1 MRIHRVALLLQAAA
15 LIVGCGR
22 EPAPAAAPAEELRS
36 AQADVAQAVLPA
48 VVSAREAVEA
58 IAPPPPAS
66 DCVVH
71 PKAVELIVEFEI
83 VSPAYY
89 AARLEAPIWPG
100 GQSGVTWGVGYDG
113 GHQTRTRIGTDWSMH
128 AQVERLVGTAGVI
141 GQPAKA
147 LVPGMRDVRTP
158 YPLAAHVF
166 TAAMLPPYCEL
177 ARRTFR
183 DGWERIPWVTQGAI
197 VATVFNRGA
206 AMGGESR
213 REMRVIRDECVP
225 SGDPAC
231 VAAQL
236 RAMPRLW
243 VGKDVGQGLRRR
255 YLATAALAEMR
266 E

>member
-1 MRIHRVALLLQAAA
+1 MRLHRAALLLQAAA
-15 LIVGCGR
+15 LIGCGR
-22 EPAPAAAPAEELRS
+22 EPAPVEAPADELTS
-36 AQADVAQAVLPA
+36 VQVEVAQAVLPA
-48 VVSAREAVEA
+48 VVRARETVEA
-58 IAPPPPAS
+58 IAPTPPVS

-71 PKAVELIVEFEI
+71 PKAVELIVEFEV

-89 AARLEAPIWPG
+89 SMKLEAPIWPG

-113 GHQTRTRIGTDWSMH
+113 GHQTRARIGTDWSMH
-128 AQVERLVGTAGVI
+128 AQVERLLGTAGVI
-141 GQPAKA
+141 GAPAKA
-147 LVPGMRDVRTP
+147 LAPGMRDVHTP
-158 YPLAAHVF
+158 YPLAAQVF

-183 DGWERIPWVTQGAI
+183 DGWDRIPWVTQGAI

-225 SGDPAC
+225 AGDAAC

-243 VGKDVGQGLRRR
+243 IGKDVEEGLRRR
-255 YLATAALAEMR
+255 YLATAALAEIN